1 MEDELIKITEKHS
14 RILRWTHWINF
25 PLLTLMVWSGILI
38 YWANQ
43 KYIEIPDSIALK
55 LSIQSRLAEGMGWHF
70 LFMWGFLLNG
80 LIYVSYLFI
89 SGDWRSLAPDK
100 DTFKEAIQVV
110 LHDLKLRKTAP
121 PLKGK
126 FNAAQK
132 LAYCGVILMA
142 IGSLITGLA
151 VYKPVTFGWLTNLL
165 GGYEA
170 ARLEHFILMIGYI
183 LFFIVHIIQVV
194 RAGWNNFRSM
204 VAGYEI
210 ERK

>member
-1 MEDELIKITEKHS
+1 MEDELIKISEKHS

-25 PLLTLMVWSGILI
+25 PLLFLMVWSGILI

-43 KYIEIPDSIALK
+43 QYIEIPSPVAFR

-70 LFMWGFLLNG
+70 LFMWGFFLNG

-132 LAYCGVILMA
+132 LAYCGVIFMA

-170 ARLEHFILMIGYI
+170 ARLEHFILMVGYI
-183 LFFIVHIIQVV
+183 LFFIIHIIQVM

-204 VAGYEI
+204 IAGYEI